1 MLKHIDVRLVPPV
14 LISLILLAGHFSFGI
29 LRGFDA
35 IMLAIGTAVA
45 VELLAG
51 RLSYGSWPHPAS
63 AYTSGISVGILVRS
77 PMLWPFALCSA
88 VSILSKYVLRV
99 KGQHLWNPSNFGLCV
114 LFFPAAYGLLD
125 MAPLNTQWGNN
136 MWPMLVIWVVGLYT
150 IWKVKR
156 FHITATYIVAF
167 VAFAALRTAIT
178 GDSFWAE
185 VALLLLLLGGVC
197 MHHSDTILAWL
208 GLPNVPV
215 DSGHLWIGVPIALGL
230 LGIPGVAIFGLHQI
244 SRLLDRQMPD
254 FVTVVYAYLPLTLA
268 ANLTHYITAAMT
280 DAGRILPVTARTFGF
295 SEAGLPTLTWSM
307 DVATFLQGVT
317 LLSVLAF
324 SVYPLLRITR
334 RPLWSNLPHL
344 VGIFGL
350 TAFFWVLM
358 V

>member
-136 MWPMLVIWVVGLYT
+136 MWPMLVIWIVGLYT

-167 VAFAALRTAIT
+167 IALSFLRSLVT
-178 GDSFWAE
+178 GDAFWAE
-185 VALLLLLLGGVC
+185 VAPLTGPMYQLFALF
-197 MHHSDTILAWL
+197 MITD
-208 GLPNVPV
+208 PV
-215 DSGHLWIGVPIALGL
+215 TTVSSKNGEMG
-230 LGIPGVAIFGLHQI
+230 
-244 SRLLDRQMPD
+244 
-254 FVTVVYAYLPLTLA
+254 VTVLIAIVEFFLRLAQFIAAPFYAL
-268 ANLTHYITAAMT
+268 
-280 DAGRILPVTARTFGF
+280 F
-295 SEAGLPTLTWSM
+295 
-307 DVATFLQGVT
+307 
-317 LLSVLAF
+317 
-324 SVYPLLRITR
+324 
-334 RPLWSNLPHL
+334 L
-344 VGIFGL
+344 VGPVAMLVDIYRSDEAETDEEEPGKQKTDEPSVVTNSGQGRRF
-350 TAFFWVLM
+350 A
-358 V
+358 